1 MNIIKE
7 EDEEKETDIN
17 IIITGEEI
25 NDDGIL
31 TYEHFLNDE
40 LIEDFTELQGRVVFT
55 ELGSVQSLFYSE
67 TERKHT

>member
-1 MNIIKE
+1 MSITKEE
-7 EDEEKETDIN
+7 EDEEADIHL
-17 IIITGEEI
+17 IITGNVI
-25 NDDGIL
+25 NEDGIV
-31 TYEHFLNDE
+31 TEEHFLNDE